1 MKLTRRS
8 TYVVTLLGV
17 LALGSCG
24 PSTKDDS
31 KSKEFDEA
39 GKPIVD
45 QIQDLVYD
53 IPSPHEIPYLLQA
66 SGAEFNQSLLN
77 NRKKADSYL
86 ARNDKAALNLGV
98 YATDI
103 GYLSSYDKTQEA
115 IDYLNV
121 VKTLGDN
128 LGVIGSFD
136 AEMLNKFE
144 ANISNKD
151 SLATLI
157 DRSVQKTSSYLRD
170 DNRSKLAA
178 MIITG
183 GFVEGLYISTGVI
196 KTYPK
201 NLLPDDQR
209 NLILTPLMR
218 VILEQKKSVGELV
231 RMLSTIDQSEPVAG
245 IVTDLHAL
253 EAGYRALNIEE
264 QIKNNKT
271 ATLVLSDK
279 NLEEITKIVAK
290 LRTSI
295 VD

>member
-1 MKLTRRS
+1 MKLTHRN
-8 TYVVTLLGV
+8 TYALTLLGV
-17 LALGSCG
+17 LALWSCS

-45 QIQDLVYD
+45 QIQGLVYD

-66 SGAEFNQSLLN
+66 TGAEFNQSLLN

-86 ARNDKAALNLGV
+86 ARNDKAALNVGV

-115 IDYLNV
+115 IDYLSV
-121 VKTLGDN
+121 VKTLADN
-128 LGVIGSFD
+128 LGIIGSFD
-136 AEMLNKFE
+136 ADMLKQFE
-144 ANISNKD
+144 DNIANKD

-157 DRSVQKTSSYLRD
+157 DRAVQKTDSYLRD
-170 DNRSKLAA
+170 DNRNKLAA

-183 GFVEGLYISTGVI
+183 SFIEGLYISTGVI

-218 VILEQKKSVGELV
+218 VILEQKKSVAELV
-231 RMLSTIDQSEPVAG
+231 RMLSTVDQSEPVAG

-253 EAGYRALNIEE
+253 EASYRALNIEE

-279 NLEEITKIVAK
+279 NLEEITKIVGK
-290 LRTSI
+290 LRASI